1 MKIRIKELV
10 SSNWQLWKEV
20 ETTRQIYNKA
30 NVQLQ
35 VYCISINLDIVDRH
49 ICLILTYYAQN
60 SYDSSGNC
68 IFNTCIILLW
78 QFHFEKLILVNEVQ
92 NSNY

>member
-10 SSNWQLWKEV
+10 SSNRQLWKEV

-30 NVQLQ
+30 NVQFQ
-35 VYCISINLDIVDRH
+35 VYYISINLDIVDRH

-60 SYDSSGNC
+60 SYDS
-68 IFNTCIILLW
+68 IF
-78 QFHFEKLILVNEVQ
+78 
-92 NSNY
+92 